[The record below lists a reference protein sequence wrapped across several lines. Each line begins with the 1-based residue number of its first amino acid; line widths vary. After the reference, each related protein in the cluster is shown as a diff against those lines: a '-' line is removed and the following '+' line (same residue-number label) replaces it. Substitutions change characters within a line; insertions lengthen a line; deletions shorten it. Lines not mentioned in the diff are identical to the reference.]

1 MSRIFDDST
10 GVSAAIEYPRHPIL
24 KQPRHGCIQRVR
36 GVSNVELPGSDQE
49 QAKIRYAVVG
59 LGWIAQEV
67 ILPAF
72 KGAKNSQI
80 VAFVTDDP
88 KKAKKLG
95 KKYDISQIVAYE
107 GYDDLLRSGAIDA
120 VYIALPNNMH
130 REYTVRAANAAIH
143 VLCEKPMA
151 DTVAECE
158 EMIGAAEQNK
168 IKLMIAYRLHFE
180 PANLNAVE
188 RVQGG
193 ELGEPRIFSA
203 VFSQQIQEG
212 NIRLKKDMGGG
223 PLMDMGVYP
232 INAARY
238 LFRDEPIEVTGVGAN
253 SGDPRFSEV
262 HEMATGVLRFSGDRL
277 AVFTCSFGAA
287 PADAYQVVGTKGE
300 LWLQPAFDY
309 HVKPTM
315 TLKVEGKKK
324 KTTFPKVD
332 QFGGEV
338 EYFSRCILR
347 NEEPEPSGYE
357 GMADLRIVQG
367 LLQSMRSREPVKLE
381 PFEKRNRPGEQQEMR
396 KSPVKPE
403 EDLVDAQS
411 ASGQ

>member
-1 MSRIFDDST
+1 MALL
-10 GVSAAIEYPRHPIL
+10 G
-24 KQPRHGCIQRVR
+24 
-36 GVSNVELPGSDQE
+36 NDQE
-49 QAKIRYAVVG
+49 QGSIRYAVVG

-67 ILPAF
+67 VLPAF
-72 KGAKNSQI
+72 KGTKNSQL

-95 KKYDISQIVAYE
+95 KKYNISQTVGYE
-107 GYDDLLRSGAIDA
+107 GYEDLLRSGSIDA

-130 REYTVRAANAAIH
+130 RDYTVRAAHANIH

-158 EMIGAAEQNK
+158 EMIRAAEQNK
-168 IKLMIAYRLHFE
+168 VKLMIAYRLHFE
-180 PANLNAVE
+180 PANLNAIE

-193 ELGEPRIFSA
+193 ELGDPRIFSA
-203 VFSQQIQEG
+203 VFTQQIQEG
-212 NIRLKKDMGGG
+212 NIRLKKEMGGG

-232 INAARY
+232 INASRY
-238 LFRDEPIEVTGVGAN
+238 LFREEPVEVTGVGAN

-262 HEMATGVLRFSGDRL
+262 HESVTGVLRFPGDRV

-287 PADAYQVVGTKGE
+287 PADAYQIVGTKGE
-300 LWLQPAFDY
+300 LSLQPAFDY
-309 HVKPTM
+309 HVKPAM
-315 TLKVEGKKK
+315 TLNVDGKKK
-324 KTTFPKVD
+324 KTTFDKVD
-332 QFGGEV
+332 QFGGEI
-338 EYFSRCILR
+338 EYFSRCILQ

-357 GMADLRIVQG
+357 GMADVRIVQA
-367 LLQSMRSREPVKLE
+367 LLQSMRSREPVKLD
-381 PFEKRNRPGEQQEMR
+381 PYEKRSRPGEQQEMK
-396 KSPVKPE
+396 KSAVKAE